1 MCEVYVMPV
10 PSFDLFIDPLLR
22 VLAAANGPIRA
33 ADAHEAVAAALKLS
47 EVDKMARL
55 PSATQTLYANRN
67 GWAHDRLKRA
77 GFSES
82 LERGVWKITDSG
94 LALAREHAAGLPRE
108 VVTRLA
114 YLRPD
119 IEATNNS
126 LTQGHSDTDS
136 GLGLAS
142 PEDRIASALSE
153 IRGSVAQELQ
163 SLIRHESP
171 AFFESLVLDLLHK
184 MGYGQSREELQAV
197 GGPGDGGIDGIISLD
212 KLGLQKVYVQAKR
225 WQGVV
230 GSKEVRGFIGAL
242 SIQGA
247 DKGVMLTTSTF
258 TDEAR
263 AAVAKFK
270 TGSVVLI
277 DGDRLAGLMIDH
289 GVGVTRKP
297 MEIPKVN
304 GDYFSG

>member
-1 MCEVYVMPV
+1 MPV
-10 PSFDLFIDPLLR
+10 PSFDLSIDPLLR

-33 ADAHEAVAAALKLS
+33 ADAHEAVAAALRLTD
-47 EVDKMARL
+47 EDKMARV
-55 PSATQTLYANRN
+55 PSAAQTLYANRN

-77 GFSES
+77 GYSES
-82 LERGVWKITDSG
+82 IQRGIWKITDSV
-94 LALAREHAAGLPRE
+94 LAFAREHAAGLPRD

-119 IEATNNS
+119 GDATET
-126 LTQGHSDTDS
+126 TQPDGTSE
-136 GLGLAS
+136 GLGGEGVAS
-142 PEDRIASALSE
+142 PEDRITSALIE

-163 SLIRHESP
+163 SFIARENP
-171 AFFESLVLDLLHK
+171 AFFEKLVLDLLHA
-184 MGYGQSREELQAV
+184 MGYGESREELHAV

-247 DKGVMLTTSTF
+247 DKGVMLTTSAF
-258 TDEAR
+258 TEDAR
-263 AAVAKFK
+263 AAVTKFK

-277 DGDRLAGLMIDH
+277 DGARLASLMIEH
-289 GVGVTRKP
+289 GVGVTRTAVQ
-297 MEIPKVN
+297 IPKVH